1 MVRRETTERNDDP
14 WLDSKDLDSAR
25 DTLDGYTLDGY
36 TFGLPQRPLNPVL
49 RLRGTPNELK
59 YRIGKTKPE
68 TSNRNIAPPREEIQP
83 WPVTTASY
91 SSVT

>member
-36 TFGLPQRPLNPVL
+36 TLG
-49 RLRGTPNELK
+49 
-59 YRIGKTKPE
+59 
-68 TSNRNIAPPREEIQP
+68 SRNDR
-83 WPVTTASY
+83 
-91 SSVT
+91 

>member
-36 TFGLPQRPLNPVL
+36 TLDGYTL
-49 RLRGTPNELK
+49 G
-59 YRIGKTKPE
+59 
-68 TSNRNIAPPREEIQP
+68 SRNDR
-83 WPVTTASY
+83 
-91 SSVT
+91 